1 MQGEAML
8 LGRVFE
14 RFVEKTPFAV
24 MSRSLL
30 ERTLTPEVLNA
41 LFEDKADTQ
50 YTRELTFS
58 SVVDL
63 MGQVV
68 TSAFPSV
75 RAAFLDKSFNISV
88 SLTSLYNKLQG
99 IERPVATELVRHSAR
114 QLLPLIQ
121 EIGGALPEP
130 IPGYAMH
137 VLDGNNIAA
146 TQHRLSETRDNSAAP
161 LPGKSLCVF
170 RPAYQ
175 LVTDIVLCEDGHAQE
190 RSLVDPILDLV
201 EKDTLWVADRNFC
214 FQRFLLGIARKWG
227 FFVIREHAKLNYK
240 VASKLRKRGRSES
253 GEILEQAIVLEDEE
267 GTKRR
272 LRRIVVKLTKPTEDG
287 DWELMILTN
296 LPKTVSAVVVSE
308 AYRKRWTIE
317 GGFLDLT
324 TTLDCEIN
332 TLCYPRAALFVFCV
346 ALLAYN
352 LQSAIKGVM
361 RSEHG
366 SEKVENDLSRYF
378 VSNEIG
384 QVYRGMMVALPS
396 EEWVIFRTM
405 SFKEYVAFL
414 KRLARNV
421 DFERYPKAHRGPK
434 KAKPDRHYDP
444 DQPHVSV
451 AKLLLARNPIGSG

>member
-1 MQGEAML
+1 ML
-8 LGRVFE
+8 LSSVFE
-14 RFVEKTPFAV
+14 RFVKRTPFAV
-24 MSRSLL
+24 MARSLL
-30 ERTLTPEVLNA
+30 ERALTPEALNA
-41 LFEDKADTQ
+41 LFEEMADTQ

-75 RAAFLDKSFNISV
+75 RAAFLDKSFDISV
-88 SLTSLYNKLQG
+88 SLTALYNKLQR
-99 IERPVATELVRHSAR
+99 IEPAVATELVAHSAR
-114 QLLPLIQ
+114 QFQPLIQ
-121 EIGGALPEP
+121 EIGGTLPEP
-130 IPGYAMH
+130 VPGYAMH

-146 TQHRLSETRDNSAAP
+146 TEHRLEETRDNSAAP

-190 RSLVDPILDLV
+190 RSLVDPILALV
-201 EKDTLWVADRNFC
+201 EKGSLWVADRNFC
-214 FQRFLLGIARKWG
+214 FQRFLLGIAKKLG
-227 FFVIREHAKLNYK
+227 FFVIREHAGLNYK
-240 VASKLRKRGRSES
+240 VTSKLRRRGQGES
-253 GEILEQAIVLEDEE
+253 GEILEQGIVIEEED
-267 GTKRR
+267 GTKHH
-272 LRRIVVKLTKPTEDG
+272 LRRIVVKLKKATEDG
-287 DWELMILTN
+287 DWELAILTN
-296 LPKTVSAVVVSE
+296 LPDTVSAIVVSE

-346 ALLAYN
+346 AVMAYN

-366 SEKVENDLSRYF
+366 AEKVENDLSRYF
-378 VSNEIG
+378 VSGEIG
-384 QVYRGMMVALPS
+384 QVYRGMMVALPP
-396 EEWVIFRTM
+396 EEWAFLRTM
-405 SFKEYVAFL
+405 SLKDYAAFL

-434 KAKPDRHYDP
+434 KAKAKRHYDP
-444 DQPHVSV
+444 DHPHVSV
-451 AKLLLARNPIGSG
+451 AKLLLARKLNESG

>member
-1 MQGEAML
+1 ML
-8 LGRVFE
+8 LDPVFE
-14 RFVEKTPFAV
+14 RFAARTPFAV

-30 ERTLTPEVLNA
+30 ERTLTPEALDT
-41 LFEDKADTQ
+41 LFEDKANTQ

-75 RAAFLDKSFNISV
+75 RAAFLDKSFDISV

-99 IERPVATELVRHSAR
+99 IETDVSTELVRHTAR
-114 QLLPLIQ
+114 QLRPLLEQ
-121 EIGGALPEP
+121 IGGTLPEP
-130 IPGYAMH
+130 VPGYPMC
-137 VLDGNNIAA
+137 VLDGNAIAA
-146 TQHRLSETRDNSAAP
+146 TEHRLGETRANSAAP

-190 RSLVDPILDLV
+190 RSLVDPILALV
-201 EKDTLWVADRNFC
+201 EKGSLWVADRNFC
-214 FQRFLLGIARKWG
+214 FQRFLLGIAQKLG
-227 FFVIREHAKLNYK
+227 FFVLREHAGLNYK
-240 VASKLRKRGRSES
+240 VASKLRRRGRSAS
-253 GEILEQAIVLEDEE
+253 GEILEQTVVIEPEE
-267 GTKRR
+267 GDPLR
-272 LRRIVVKLTKPTEDG
+272 LRRVVVKLDKATEDG
-287 DWELMILTN
+287 DWELTLLTN
-296 LPKTVSAVVVSE
+296 LPKTVSPVVVSE

-346 ALLAYN
+346 AVLAYN

-366 SEKVENDLSRYF
+366 IEKVETDLSRYLM
-378 VSNEIG
+378 SDEIG
-384 QVYRGMMVALPS
+384 QVYRGMMVALPP
-396 EEWVIFRTM
+396 EEWVLFRQM
-405 SFKEYVAFL
+405 SLSEYVTFL

-434 KAKPDRHYDP
+434 KAKPKRHYDP
-444 DQPHVSV
+444 EHPHVSV
-451 AKLLLARNPIGSG
+451 AKLLFARKLLESG

>member
-1 MQGEAML
+1 
-8 LGRVFE
+8 
-14 RFVEKTPFAV
+14 

-30 ERTLTPEVLNA
+30 ERTLTPEALDA
-41 LFEDKADTQ
+41 LFEEKADSQ

-75 RAAFLDKSFNISV
+75 RAAFLNKSFDISV

-99 IERPVATELVRHSAR
+99 IEANVSAELVRHTAR
-114 QLLPLIQ
+114 QLQPLIQ
-121 EIGGALPEP
+121 EIGGALAEP
-130 IPGYAMH
+130 VPGYPMH

-146 TQHRLSETRDNSAAP
+146 SEHRLGETRDNSAAP

-170 RPAYQ
+170 KPAYQ
-175 LVTDIVLCEDGHAQE
+175 LVTNIVLCEDGHAQE

-201 EKDTLWVADRNFC
+201 EKGSLWVADRNFC
-214 FQRFLLGIARKWG
+214 FQRFLLGIARKLG
-227 FFVIREHAKLNYK
+227 FFVIREHAGLNYK
-240 VASKLRKRGRSES
+240 VASKLRKRGQSES
-253 GEILEQAIVLEDEE
+253 GEILEQTIVIEAED
-267 GTKRR
+267 GSKHRF
-272 LRRIVVKLTKPTEDG
+272 RRIVVKLKKATEDG
-287 DWELMILTN
+287 DWELAILTN

-346 ALLAYN
+346 AVMAYN

-366 SEKVENDLSRYF
+366 AEKVETDLSRYF
-378 VSNEIG
+378 VAGEIG
-384 QVYRGMMVALPS
+384 QVYRGMMVALPP
-396 EEWVIFRTM
+396 EEWVIVRHM
-405 SFKEYVAFL
+405 SLTDYVAFL

-434 KAKPDRHYDP
+434 KVPAKRHYDP
-444 DQPHVSV
+444 EHPHVSV
-451 AKLLLARNPIGSG
+451 AKLLLARKIKESG

>member
-1 MQGEAML
+1 LKEAML
-8 LGRVFE
+8 LNYVFE
-14 RFVEKTPFAV
+14 RFVERTPFAV
-24 MSRSLL
+24 MARSLL
-30 ERTLTPEVLNA
+30 ERALAPEALDA
-41 LFEDKADTQ
+41 LFEKKADTQ

-75 RAAFLDKSFNISV
+75 RAAFLDKSFDISV
-88 SLTSLYNKLQG
+88 SLTALYNKLKG
-99 IERPVATELVRHSAR
+99 IEPQVAAALVTHSAR
-114 QLLPLIQ
+114 QFQPLIQ
-121 EIGGALPEP
+121 EVGGTLPEP
-130 IPGYAMH
+130 VAGYPMH

-146 TQHRLSETRDNSAAP
+146 TEHRLDETRDNSAAP

-190 RSLVDPILDLV
+190 RSLVDPILALV
-201 EKDTLWVADRNFC
+201 KKGSLWVADRNFC
-214 FQRFLLGIARKWG
+214 FQRFLLSIAKKLA
-227 FFVIREHAKLNYK
+227 FFVIREHAGLNYK
-240 VASKLRKRGRSES
+240 AASKLRKRGQGES
-253 GEILEQAIVLEDEE
+253 GEILEQAIVIEEDD
-267 GTKRR
+267 GTKHRV
-272 LRRIVVKLTKPTEDG
+272 RRIVVKLAKPTEDG
-287 DWELMILTN
+287 DWELAILTN
-296 LPKTVSAVVVSE
+296 LPKEVSAVVVSE
-308 AYRKRWTIE
+308 AYRTRWTIE

-346 ALLAYN
+346 AVMAYN

-366 SEKVENDLSRYF
+366 VEKVENDLSRYF
-378 VSNEIG
+378 VSGEIG
-384 QVYRGMMVALPS
+384 QVYRGMMVALPP
-396 EEWVIFRTM
+396 EEWSFVRSM
-405 SFKEYVAFL
+405 SLKDYAEFL

-434 KAKPDRHYDP
+434 KAKTKRHYDP
-444 DQPHVSV
+444 DHPHVSV
-451 AKLLLARNPIGSG
+451 AKLLLARKPKETG

>member
-1 MQGEAML
+1 ML
-8 LGRVFE
+8 LSPVFE

-30 ERTLTPEVLNA
+30 ERALTPEALDA

-50 YTRELTFS
+50 YMRELAFS

-75 RAAFLDKSFNISV
+75 RAAFLDKAFGISV

-99 IERPVATELVRHSAR
+99 IEAAVSAALVAHTAQHL
-114 QLLPLIQ
+114 QPLIQ

-130 IPGYAMH
+130 VPGYQMH

-146 TQHRLSETRDNSAAP
+146 SEHRLGETRDNSAAP

-170 RPAYQ
+170 KPAYQ
-175 LVTDIVLCEDGHAQE
+175 LVTNIVLCEDGHAQE
-190 RSLVDPILDLV
+190 RSLVDPILELV
-201 EKDTLWVADRNFC
+201 EKNSLWVADRNFC
-214 FQRFLLGIARKWG
+214 FQRFLLGIAKQLG
-227 FFVIREHAKLNYK
+227 FFIIREHAGLNYK
-240 VASKLRKRGRSES
+240 VASKLRNRGRSES
-253 GEILEQAIVLEDEE
+253 GEILEQTIVITQED
-267 GTKRR
+267 GSKLR
-272 LRRIVVKLTKPTEDG
+272 LRRIVVKLNKATEDG
-287 DWELMILTN
+287 DWELAILTN
-296 LPKTVSAVVVSE
+296 LPQTVSAVVVSE

-317 GGFLDLT
+317 GGFQDLT

-346 ALLAYN
+346 AVMAYN

-366 SEKVENDLSRYF
+366 AEKVEHDLSRYF
-378 VSNEIG
+378 VAGEIG
-384 QVYRGMMVALPS
+384 QVYRGLMVALPS
-396 EEWVIFRTM
+396 DEWAVFRHM
-405 SFKEYVAFL
+405 SVTEYAAFL

-421 DFERYPKAHRGPK
+421 DFERYPKAHRGAK
-434 KAKPDRHYDP
+434 KAKPKRHYDP
-444 DQPHVSV
+444 DHPHVSV
-451 AKLLLARNPIGSG
+451 AKILLARKLKETG

>member
-1 MQGEAML
+1 ML
-8 LGRVFE
+8 LGHVFE
-14 RFVEKTPFAV
+14 RFMEKTPFAV

-30 ERTLTPEVLNA
+30 ERTLTPEALDA
-41 LFEDKADTQ
+41 LFEDNADTQ

-75 RAAFLDKSFNISV
+75 RAAFLDKSFGISV

-99 IERPVATELVRHSAR
+99 IEPEVAAELVRHSAR
-114 QLLPLIQ
+114 QLQPLLRAS
-121 EIGGALPEP
+121 GGTLPEP
-130 IPGYAMH
+130 VPGYDMH

-146 TQHRLSETRDNSAAP
+146 TEHRLGETQANSAAP

-175 LVTDIVLCEDGHAQE
+175 MVTNVVLCEDGHAQE

-201 EKDTLWVADRNFC
+201 EKGDLWVADRNFC
-214 FQRFLLGIARKWG
+214 FQRFLLGIAKELG
-227 FFVIREHAKLNYK
+227 FFIIREHANLNYK
-240 VASKLRKRGRSES
+240 VASKLRQRGRSES
-253 GEILEQAIVLEDEE
+253 GKILEQTILIEEED
-267 GTKRR
+267 GTRYR
-272 LRRIVVKLTKPTEDG
+272 LRRIVVKLDKPTEDG
-287 DWELMILTN
+287 DWELAILTN
-296 LPKTVSAVVVSE
+296 LPATVPAVMVAE

-317 GGFLDLT
+317 GGFQDLT

-346 ALLAYN
+346 AVLAYN

-366 SEKVENDLSRYF
+366 AEKVETDLSRYF
-378 VSNEIG
+378 VSDEIG
-384 QVYRGMMVALPS
+384 QVYRGMMVALPP
-396 EEWVIFRTM
+396 EEWALFRRM
-405 SFKEYVAFL
+405 SFEEYVAFL

-434 KAKPDRHYDP
+434 KAKPKRHYDP
-444 DQPHVSV
+444 DHPHVSV
-451 AKLLLARNPIGSG
+451 AKILLARKLKETG

>member
-1 MQGEAML
+1 ML
-8 LGRVFE
+8 LDPVFE
-14 RFVEKTPFAV
+14 RFVGKTPFAV
-24 MSRSLL
+24 MARSLL
-30 ERTLTPEVLNA
+30 ERTLNPEALDA
-41 LFEDKADTQ
+41 LFEDKAARQ

-75 RAAFLDKSFNISV
+75 RAAYLDKSCVISV

-99 IERPVATELVRHSAR
+99 LEPEVSAQLVAHTAG
-114 QLLPLIQ
+114 QLQPLIQ

-130 IPGYAMH
+130 VPGYRMH

-146 TQHRLSETRDNSAAP
+146 SEHRLEETRDNSAAP

-170 RPAYQ
+170 QPAYQ
-175 LVTDIVLCEDGHAQE
+175 LVTNIVLCEDGHAQE
-190 RSLVDPILDLV
+190 RSLVDPILELI
-201 EKDTLWVADRNFC
+201 EKDSLWVADRNFC
-214 FQRFLLGIARKWG
+214 FQRFLLGIAKKLG
-227 FFVIREHAKLNYK
+227 FFIIREHAGLNYK
-240 VASKLRKRGRSES
+240 VTNKLRNRGQSPSGDISEQK
-253 GEILEQAIVLEDEE
+253 IVIEQED
-267 GTKRR
+267 GTKTP
-272 LRRIVVKLTKPTEDG
+272 LRRIVVKLKKATEDG
-287 DWELMILTN
+287 DWELALLTN

-317 GGFLDLT
+317 GGFQDLT
-324 TTLDCEIN
+324 TTLDCEIK

-346 ALLAYN
+346 AVMAYN

-366 SEKVENDLSRYF
+366 AEKVENDLSRYF
-378 VSNEIG
+378 MSGEIG
-384 QVYRGMMVALPS
+384 QVYRGMMVALPP
-396 EEWVIFRTM
+396 EEWTIFRLM
-405 SFKEYVAFL
+405 SLNDYVAFL

-434 KAKPDRHYDP
+434 KAKPKRHYDP
-444 DQPHVSV
+444 SHPHVSV
-451 AKLLLARNPIGSG
+451 AKILLARKLDETG

>member
-1 MQGEAML
+1 ML
-8 LGRVFE
+8 LGQVFE

-30 ERTLTPEVLNA
+30 ERTLTPEALDA
-41 LFEDKADTQ
+41 LFEEKADTQ

-68 TSAFPSV
+68 TSAFRSV
-75 RAAFLDKSFNISV
+75 RAAYLNKSFNISV

-99 IERPVATELVRHSAR
+99 IEPAVSAELVAHTAR
-114 QLLPLIQ
+114 QLQPLIQ

-130 IPGYAMH
+130 VPGYQMH

-146 TQHRLSETRDNSAAP
+146 CEHRLAETRDNSAAP

-175 LVTDIVLCEDGHAQE
+175 LVTNIVGCEDGHAQE
-190 RSLVDPILDLV
+190 RSLVDPILELV
-201 EKDTLWVADRNFC
+201 KKDSLWVADRNFC
-214 FQRFLLGIARKWG
+214 FQRFLLGIAKKLG
-227 FFVIREHAKLNYK
+227 FFIIREHAGLNYK
-240 VASKLRKRGRSES
+240 VASKLRKRGRSDT
-253 GEILEQAIVLEDEE
+253 GDILEQTIVIEQDD
-267 GTKRR
+267 GAKCF
-272 LRRIVVKLTKPTEDG
+272 LRRIVVKLKKATEDG
-287 DWELMILTN
+287 DWELAILTN
-296 LPKTVSAVVVSE
+296 LPDKVTAVMVSE

-317 GGFLDLT
+317 GGFHDLT

-346 ALLAYN
+346 AVMAYN
-352 LQSAIKGVM
+352 LQSAIKAVM

-366 SEKVENDLSRYF
+366 AEKVENDLSRYF
-378 VSNEIG
+378 MSEEIG
-384 QVYRGMMVALPS
+384 QVYRGMMVALPP
-396 EEWVIFRTM
+396 EEWAVFRHM
-405 SFKEYVAFL
+405 SVTAYVAFL
-414 KRLARNV
+414 RQLARNV

-434 KAKPDRHYDP
+434 KPKPKRHYDP
-444 DQPHVSV
+444 DHPHVSV
-451 AKLLLARNPIGSG
+451 AKLLLARNLKEDG

>member
-1 MQGEAML
+1 ML
-8 LGRVFE
+8 LGHVFE

-30 ERTLTPEVLNA
+30 ERTLAPEALDA
-41 LFEDKADTQ
+41 LFEDKAESQ

-75 RAAFLDKSFNISV
+75 RAAYLDKSFAISV

-99 IERPVATELVRHSAR
+99 IEPEVAAQLIAHSAG
-114 QLLPLIQ
+114 QLQPLIQ

-130 IPGYAMH
+130 VPGYQMH
-137 VLDGNNIAA
+137 VLDGNAIAA
-146 TQHRLSETRDNSAAP
+146 SEHRLDETRGNSAAP

-170 RPAYQ
+170 QPAYQ

-190 RSLVDPILDLV
+190 RSLVDPILELV
-201 EKDTLWVADRNFC
+201 EKDSLWVADRNFC
-214 FQRFLLGIARKWG
+214 FQRFLLGIAEKLG
-227 FFVIREHAKLNYK
+227 FFVIREHAGLNYK
-240 VASKLRKRGRSES
+240 VASKLRKRGQSQS
-253 GEILEQAIVLEDEE
+253 GEIFEQTIVIEQED
-267 GTKRR
+267 GSKHRC
-272 LRRIVVKLTKPTEDG
+272 RRIVVKLHKATEDG
-287 DWELMILTN
+287 DWELALLTN

-308 AYRKRWTIE
+308 AYRQRWTIE

-346 ALLAYN
+346 AVLAYN

-366 SEKVENDLSRYF
+366 AEKVEHDLSRYF
-378 VSNEIG
+378 VAGEIG
-384 QVYRGMMVALPS
+384 QVYRGMMVALPP
-396 EEWVIFRTM
+396 EEWAVFRHM
-405 SFKEYVAFL
+405 SVTEYAAFL
-414 KRLARNV
+414 KRLARKV

-434 KAKPDRHYDP
+434 KAKPKRHYDP
-444 DQPHVSV
+444 AHPHVSV
-451 AKLLLARNPIGSG
+451 AKLLLARKLSESG

>member
-1 MQGEAML
+1 ML
-8 LGRVFE
+8 LNYVFE
-14 RFVEKTPFAV
+14 RFVERTPFAV
-24 MSRSLL
+24 MARSLL
-30 ERTLTPEVLNA
+30 ERALTPEALDA
-41 LFEDKADTQ
+41 LFEEKADTQ

-75 RAAFLDKSFNISV
+75 RAAFLDQSFDISV

-99 IERPVATELVRHSAR
+99 IEADVSAALVGHTAR
-114 QLLPLIQ
+114 QLQPLIQ
-121 EIGGALPEP
+121 GIGGALPEP
-130 IPGYAMH
+130 VPGYEMH

-146 TQHRLSETRDNSAAP
+146 SEHRLGETRDNSAAP

-170 RPAYQ
+170 KPAYQ
-175 LVTDIVLCEDGHAQE
+175 LVTNIVLCEDGHAQE

-201 EKDTLWVADRNFC
+201 KKDSLWVADRNFC
-214 FQRFLLGIARKWG
+214 FQRFLLGIAKKLG
-227 FFVIREHAKLNYK
+227 FFVIREHAGLNYK

-253 GEILEQAIVLEDEE
+253 GEILEQAIVIEDED
-267 GTKRR
+267 GAKFRV
-272 LRRIVVKLTKPTEDG
+272 RRIVVKLAKATEDG
-287 DWELMILTN
+287 EWELAILTN

-346 ALLAYN
+346 AVMAYN

-361 RSEHG
+361 RSQHG
-366 SEKVENDLSRYF
+366 GEKVEADLSRYF
-378 VSNEIG
+378 VADEIG
-384 QVYRGMMVALPS
+384 QVYRGMMVALPA
-396 EEWVIFRTM
+396 EAWAFLRCM
-405 SFKEYVAFL
+405 SLKDYADFL

-434 KAKPDRHYDP
+434 KAKR
-444 DQPHVSV
+444 S
-451 AKLLLARNPIGSG
+451 